1 MGGEALLHRTVNK
14 QAGWRRQEWW
24 TLPSNLGA
32 GKLVKEAVVRK
43 TPVERGKGHS
53 HMNCK

>member
-53 HMNCK
+53 QMNCK